1 MLIAAGVPI
10 LSTATLAALGYV
22 SISPTSRF
30 WGPVV
35 PTGDTAAPP
44 RYALTFDDGPC
55 ETATPQ
61 ILDTLRDLNARATFF
76 IIGVNARR
84 FPHIVRRIYDE
95 GHIVAN
101 HSYTHSHFGIMRA
114 GWYWERQIRE
124 TDALLQGIIGVK
136 PAFFRPPMGAR
147 HLHLTRAARRY
158 GHTIITWSRR
168 AMDGIPTTP
177 DRIVGRLSRH
187 TAPGDILIMHDGL
200 DPNLHRD
207 PTPSVKAVRPLIEQL
222 RRQGLEPAPLYELIH
237 TAPYA
242 QPA

>member
-10 LSTATLAALGYV
+10 LSAAAIAALGYV
-22 SISPTSRF
+22 SVSPTSRF

-35 PTGDTAAPP
+35 PTGDTSGPP

-55 ETATPQ
+55 DNATPR
-61 ILDTLRDLNARATFF
+61 ILDTLAQLNARATFF
-76 IIGVNARR
+76 VIGVNANR
-84 FPHIVRRIYDE
+84 FPKVVRRIYDE

-114 GWYWERQIRE
+114 GWYWERQIRQ
-124 TDALLQGIIGVK
+124 TDALLHDIIGVK

-168 AMDGIPTTP
+168 AMDGIPTTA
-177 DRIVGRLSRH
+177 DRIVQRLSRH
-187 TAPGDILIMHDGL
+187 TAPGDILIMHDGI
-200 DPNLHRD
+200 DPNRHRD
-207 PTPSVKAVRPLIEQL
+207 PSPSINAVRPLIAQL
-222 RRQGLEPAPLYELIH
+222 RHQGLEPAPLHELIGLR
-237 TAPYA
+237 PYA
-242 QPA
+242 